1 MSPHIFF
8 TFVVVLTAEG
18 WGRRPRRIFAAGP
31 SLLDPLRPPRL
42 SAPHSAHGVGPAHPS
57 SYRGKGGIFGL
68 PRGVTGEG
76 QQSRGGGCHHKRPR
90 PCPTLSGPT
99 QGPGRSASGRCRCSA
114 SMWTG
119 TTAPTWTPRAPCTSG
134 RPRPGEGWDS
144 LAVKGNPP
152 HYYYFFFSNQNA
164 NVSFPHSLS
173 QTSDPNILKF

>member
-68 PRGVTGEG
+68 PRGITGEG
-76 QQSRGGGCHHKRPR
+76 QQSGGGVTTKGPGHVPHSRVLHRGLAAVLRGGAAAALRR
-90 PCPTLSGPT
+90 GPVP
-99 QGPGRSASGRCRCSA
+99 Q
-114 SMWTG
+114 
-119 TTAPTWTPRAPCTSG
+119 
-134 RPRPGEGWDS
+134 PRPGRQGLHVRQGGRGQEKPGTH
-144 LAVKGNPP
+144 LR
-152 HYYYFFFSNQNA
+152 
-164 NVSFPHSLS
+164 
-173 QTSDPNILKF
+173 